1 MFYIYN
7 YKNDSETD
15 GISFIGSKKDH
26 PHEDYI
32 IIRVAYKSEVGDI
45 NMIKKEFM
53 NVAQICVKVFET
65 INNNF

>member
-1 MFYIYN
+1 MFYVYN
-7 YKNDSETD
+7 YKNDSDTE